1 MEIRPPSSNRFGSH
15 KAASIG
21 LLGADVLSMS
31 SGCRIHVFVEF
42 YDFTIKYCEHMR
54 KVTAELP
61 TSRFNPPGIMTQSQH
76 FITASDKLSWIKML
90 NLLSINQAFEELPHL
105 FMTSTFASK
114 WHIL

>member
-31 SGCRIHVFVEF
+31 CGCGSSIHVFVEF

-54 KVTAELP
+54 KVTPELP
-61 TSRFNPPGIMTQSQH
+61 TSRFNPPSIMTQSQH
-76 FITASDKLSWIKML
+76 FITASHKLSWIKML
-90 NLLSINQAFEELPHL
+90 NLLSIN
-105 FMTSTFASK
+105 
-114 WHIL
+114 